1 MVSKSDEINKND
13 KKTKNGIEKKKAE
26 QEFDFSGHRKR
37 LKDFYVKN
45 GMDMLKDYE
54 ILELILFYAIPRKDT
69 RAIARRLL
77 NKYGSLSAVM
87 DAGLADLCEVDGI
100 GENAAILLKL
110 VPDTAR
116 QYMLSSR
123 KEKQLLDTNDKI
135 RRYLEDYFI
144 GRTVECFYMLCLDN
158 AGRLIRCTKMA
169 EGEPD
174 NVNVNTK
181 KVGLEIALSGA
192 KGIVIA
198 HNHPQGLPLPSK
210 ADVDVTEKISG
221 IARELGS
228 SLIDHIIYSPTEAFS
243 MANSKRFYKM
253 FFLE

>member
-1 MVSKSDEINKND
+1 MGRKSNDIKIIDKETVSKA
-13 KKTKNGIEKKKAE
+13 EKPKDE

-37 LKDFYVKN
+37 LKDFYVQN

-54 ILELILFYAIPRKDT
+54 ILELILFYAIPRRDT
-69 RAIARRLL
+69 RGIARRLL
-77 NKYGSLSAVM
+77 NKFGSLSAVM
-87 DAGLADLCEVDGI
+87 NASIVDLCSVDGI

-110 VPDTAR
+110 IPDTAR
-116 QYMLSSR
+116 QYMLDS
-123 KEKQLLDTNDKI
+123 KEEKLCLDTNEKI
-135 RRYLEDYFI
+135 RKYLEDFFI
-144 GRTVECFYMLCLDN
+144 GRTVECFYLLSLDN

-228 SLIDHIIYSPTEAFS
+228 MLIDHIIFSPTEAFS
-243 MANSKRFYKM
+243 MASSKKFYKL
-253 FFLE
+253 FFID